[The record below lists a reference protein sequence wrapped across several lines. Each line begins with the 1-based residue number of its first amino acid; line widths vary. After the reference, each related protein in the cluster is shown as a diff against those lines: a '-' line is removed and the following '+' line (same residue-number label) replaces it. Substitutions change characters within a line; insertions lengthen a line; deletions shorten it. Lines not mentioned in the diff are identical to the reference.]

1 MQTYYDILGISQ
13 TANNDQIKSAFRRL
27 AKLYHPD
34 KNPQGNE
41 EFRKILTAY
50 EILIDTSRRRQYDSK
65 LKYGSAENFTTKKTS
80 TSKQKEWSFSEEELK
95 RRQYY
100 KEHYKKEY
108 ERSVKQNAAAKKNY
122 NEYKYILFA
131 VPLAVGL
138 LMFIVNT
145 YEQSTVEEIKSTTVV
160 IPEKKDELAM
170 YSDPYTS
177 FFRNPVYD
185 TVANRS
191 FIIKNLSSKDAVI
204 CLTDMENKF
213 LRSFVIKIGI
223 SAEVEQLP
231 NSELK
236 VKIFS
241 GKNWN
246 KNKEH
251 KGLDVIGGFNDSVA
265 YYLFNTKKTNGWTVT
280 LDDATLSTMDKIEE
294 KDFFLKN

>member
-13 TANNDQIKSAFRRL
+13 GASSDQIKSAFRRL

-34 KNPQGNE
+34 KNPHGNE
-41 EFRKILTAY
+41 EFGKILMAY
-50 EILIDTSRRRQYDSK
+50 EILIDASSRRQYDSK
-65 LKYGSAENFTTKKTS
+65 LKYGSAENFTAKKTRS
-80 TSKQKEWSFSEEELK
+80 SKQKEWNFSEEELK

-108 ERSVKQNAAAKKNY
+108 ERSVNQASVTKKSY

-145 YEQSTVEEIKSTTVV
+145 YEQSTDEEIKSTTVAT
-160 IPEKKDELAM
+160 PEKKDELDM

-177 FFRNPVYD
+177 FFKNPVYD

-191 FIIKNLSSKDAVI
+191 FIIKNMSSRDAVI
-204 CLTDMENKF
+204 CLTDTKNKF
-213 LRSFVIKIGI
+213 LRSFVIKTGI

-231 NSELK
+231 NIEMNVK
-236 VKIFS
+236 VAT

-246 KNKEH
+246 KQKEH
-251 KGLDVIGGFNDSVA
+251 KNLNVMGGFNDNA
-265 YYLFNTKKTNGWTVT
+265 MYYLINTKKTNGWTVT
-280 LDDATLSTMDKIEE
+280 LDDATLSVMDQIEE

>member
-13 TANNDQIKSAFRRL
+13 GASSDQIKSAFRRL

-34 KNPQGNE
+34 KNPNGNE
-41 EFRKILTAY
+41 EFGKILMAY

-65 LKYGSAENFTTKKTS
+65 LKYGSAENFATKKARS
-80 TSKQKEWSFSEEELK
+80 SKQKEWGFSEEELK

-108 ERSVKQNAAAKKNY
+108 ERSVNQATVTKKNY

-145 YEQSTVEEIKSTTVV
+145 YEQSTDEETKNTTVA
-160 IPEKKDELAM
+160 ISEKKDELDM

-177 FFRNPVYD
+177 FFKNPVYD

-191 FIIKNLSSKDAVI
+191 LVIKNLSSKDAVI
-204 CLTDMENKF
+204 CLTDAGNKF
-213 LRSFVIKIGI
+213 LRSFVIKMGI

-231 NSELK
+231 NVEMNVK
-236 VKIFS
+236 VAT

-246 KNKEH
+246 KQKEH
-251 KGLDVIGGFNDSVA
+251 KNLNVIGGFNDNAA
-265 YYLFNTKKTNGWTVT
+265 YYVINTKKTNGWTVT
-280 LDDATLSTMDKIEE
+280 LDDATLNRLDKIEE

>member
-13 TANNDQIKSAFRRL
+13 SASSDQIKSAFRRL

-34 KNPQGNE
+34 KNPHGNE
-41 EFRKILTAY
+41 EFGKILMAY

-65 LKYGSAENFTTKKTS
+65 LKYGNAENFTARKTS
-80 TSKQKEWSFSEEELK
+80 TSKQKEWNFSEEELK

-108 ERSVKQNAAAKKNY
+108 ERSVNQTTVTKKNY

-145 YEQSTVEEIKSTTVV
+145 YEQSTDEEIKNTTVA
-160 IPEKKDELAM
+160 IPEKKDELDM

-177 FFRNPVYD
+177 FFKNPVYD

-191 FIIKNLSSKDAVI
+191 LVIKNLSSKDAVI
-204 CLTDMENKF
+204 CLTDAGNKF
-213 LRSFVIKIGI
+213 LRSFVIKMGI

-231 NSELK
+231 NTEMN
-236 VKIFS
+236 VKIVT
-241 GKNWN
+241 GENWN
-246 KNKEH
+246 KHKEY
-251 KGLDVIGGFNDSVA
+251 KNLNVIGGFNENAA
-265 YYLFNTKKTNGWTVT
+265 YYVINTKKTNGWTVT
-280 LDDATLSTMDKIEE
+280 LDDSTLNGLDKIEE

>member
-1 MQTYYDILGISQ
+1 MQTHYDILGISQ
-13 TANNDQIKSAFRRL
+13 SASSDQIKSAFRRL

-34 KNPQGNE
+34 KNPQGKE
-41 EFRKILTAY
+41 EFGKILMAY

-65 LKYGSAENFTTKKTS
+65 LKYGGAENFTPKKAS

-108 ERSVKQNAAAKKNY
+108 ERSVNQTIPTKKNY

-145 YEQSTVEEIKSTTVV
+145 YEQSTVEETKSTTVV
-160 IPEKKDELAM
+160 TPEKKDELDM

-177 FFRNPVYD
+177 FFKNPVYD
-185 TVANRS
+185 TIANRT
-191 FIIKNLSSKDAVI
+191 FVIKNFGSNDAII
-204 CLTDMENKF
+204 CLNDNGGKF
-213 LRSFVIKIGI
+213 LRSFVIKSGL

-231 NSELK
+231 NADMNI
-236 VKIFS
+236 KIAT

-246 KNKEH
+246 KQKEH
-251 KGLDVIGGFNDSVA
+251 KNLNVIGGFNDNAA
-265 YYLFNTKKTNGWTVT
+265 YYVISTKKTNGWTVT
-280 LDDATLSTMDKIEE
+280 LDEATLSLMDKIEE